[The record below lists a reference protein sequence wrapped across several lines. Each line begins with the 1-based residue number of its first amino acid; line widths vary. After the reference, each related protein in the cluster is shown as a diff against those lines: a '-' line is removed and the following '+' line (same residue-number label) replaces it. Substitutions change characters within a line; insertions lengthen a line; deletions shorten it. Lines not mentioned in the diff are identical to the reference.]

1 MIFPAISRKPCRF
14 GGGMPLLVII
24 NPGFLFL
31 RHLLTPIL
39 TPPVLP
45 RGATFLGTRKRDR
58 FIVFDHLAGH
68 FHPVVVMIGGPL
80 PNRLARHN
88 IWTYHLCHPPTHPPA
103 VMSGINALIHH
114 IARAP
119 RISPGRSPLYLCYHH
134 NTDLPKKLPLFFHSI
149 INQAEHAHREA
160 IQRIILQLVNATFFV
175 V

>member
-31 RHLLTPIL
+31 RHLLTPI
-39 TPPVLP
+39 
-45 RGATFLGTRKRDR
+45 RNR
-58 FIVFDHLAGH
+58 FIVFDHLTGH

-103 VMSGINALIHH
+103 VMPGTNALIHH
-114 IARAP
+114 TARAP
-119 RISPGRSPLYLCYHH
+119 RISPGRSLLYLCYHH
-134 NTDLPKKLPLFFHSI
+134 NTGNYKFLLMFLSSILWHTIHGNRKPIKCIIFCAVHLRLFH
-149 INQAEHAHREA
+149 
-160 IQRIILQLVNATFFV
+160 T
-175 V
+175 

>member
-31 RHLLTPIL
+31 RQLLTPI
-39 TPPVLP
+39 
-45 RGATFLGTRKRDR
+45 RNR
-58 FIVFDHLAGH
+58 FIVFDHLTGH

-88 IWTYHLCHPPTHPPA
+88 IWTYHLCHPPSQPPA
-103 VMSGINALIHH
+103 VMSGTNALIHH

-119 RISPGRSPLYLCYHH
+119 RISPGRSLLYLCYHH